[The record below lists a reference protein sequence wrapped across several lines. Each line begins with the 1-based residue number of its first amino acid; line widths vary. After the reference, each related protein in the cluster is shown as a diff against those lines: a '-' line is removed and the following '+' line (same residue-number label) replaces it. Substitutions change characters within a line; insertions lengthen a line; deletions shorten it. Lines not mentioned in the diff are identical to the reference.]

1 MNTKT
6 KFFYN
11 TADIKRMKS
20 LIRTGKPLIQIAEEQ
35 HKSFDASL
43 KGFYTKLCKVAKH
56 TTKVRE
62 WNGPKIVRRKTIQ
75 KPLIVEKTEG
85 INVPQG
91 VSLDFTSK
99 RVVMHNDHVRIY
111 F

>member
-1 MNTKT
+1 MK
-6 KFFYN
+6 KGYFYSPM
-11 TADIKRMKS
+11 DIKRMKT
-20 LIRTGKPLIQIAEEQ
+20 LIRTGMPLSKIAREQ
-35 HKSFDASL
+35 HESFGAPL
-43 KGFYTKLCKVAKH
+43 TGFYTKLCSVAKH
-56 TTKVRE
+56 TTKIRE

-75 KPLIVEKTEG
+75 KPSIVEKTEG

>member
-1 MNTKT
+1 MK
-6 KFFYN
+6 KDYFYSSL
-11 TADIKRMKS
+11 DIKRMKS

-35 HKSFDASL
+35 HKSFNAPL
-43 KGFYTKLCKVAKH
+43 NGFYTKLCSVAKH
-56 TTKVRE
+56 TTKIRE
-62 WNGPKIVRRKTIQ
+62 WNGPKIIRRKTIQ
-75 KPLIVEKTEG
+75 KPSTFEKTEG
-85 INVPQG
+85 ITVPQG